1 MQPEIDSCR
10 SITEFIAYVGMSFNS
25 KPTQSLVY
33 SPKSL
38 RRLVDYLR
46 RQPRFALDTE
56 SNSLYSYHAT
66 VCLIQ
71 ISTYAPD
78 DATGATGIVDYLVDP
93 LRLKNLTPLGEVFA
107 DPSIEV
113 VMHAADNDML
123 MLYRSHGFT
132 FANIFDTQLAARI
145 LGWKQVGL
153 AALLEEHFGIVSNK
167 KMQRTDWGKRPLTP
181 EQIAY
186 AQMDTHYLLPL
197 RDLLVEELKR
207 QERWEEAQDAF
218 AALIAADPA
227 ARAPDERSFWQM
239 RAIREVPREQL
250 AVLEA
255 LWQWREQEASAVDRP
270 PFKVV
275 NDSVLVELA
284 KRQPQSLKEL
294 DETPG
299 LSSLQIKRYGDVLL
313 HTVKDS
319 QLRPTPTPP
328 NGEGRPEQLLD
339 KSAQLRYDALRRWR
353 TETAR
358 TRGVDAD
365 IVLPNSTL
373 FTIAQQNPTTLDE
386 LAAISELTPWKVMH
400 YGSQILAVLSALDA
414 PQPVL

>member
-1 MQPEIDSCR
+1 
-10 SITEFIAYVGMSFNS
+10 MSFNS

-38 RRLVDYLR
+38 HRLVDYLR

-71 ISTYAPD
+71 ISTYAPN
-78 DATGATGIVDYLVDP
+78 DAIDAAGIVDYLVDP
-93 LRLKNLTPLGEVFA
+93 LRLNDLTPLGEVFA
-107 DPSIEV
+107 APSVEV

-207 QERWEEAQDAF
+207 RGRWEEALDAF
-218 AALIAADPA
+218 AALTATDPA
-227 ARAPDERSFWQM
+227 VRPPDERTFWQM
-239 RAIREVPREQL
+239 RSVREVPREQH

-255 LWQWREQEASAVDRP
+255 LWQWREHEASAANRP
-270 PFKVV
+270 PFKVI
-275 NDSVLVELA
+275 NDAVIIDLA
-284 KRQPQSLKEL
+284 RRQPQSFEEL

-299 LSSLQIKRYGDVLL
+299 LSSLQMRRYGTALL
-313 HTVKDS
+313 RSIKEGQS
-319 QLRPTPTPP
+319 RPLPPMP
-328 NGEGRPEQLLD
+328 NGEGRPEHLLD
-339 KSAQLRYDALRRWR
+339 KQAQLRYDALRRWR

-358 TRGVDAD
+358 ARGVDAD

-386 LAAISELTPWKVMH
+386 LAAMSELTPWKVTN

-414 PQPVL
+414 PQPVI